1 MRGRTGALAPATAL
15 AAGPGP
21 RRRPRNRAFAHLA
34 GAGREPGGA
43 ARAGCVPRPSV
54 SRDPPKGTAR
64 AVSVPRTVPALMTP
78 PVGITA
84 VRDAYGVNYAR
95 IMASSVLAALPLVP
109 VFVLFRRHIVKSV
122 ATTGRGGQQRAPLTA
137 GRAPHGRPGRGALV
151 PRTEGVQLPTA
162 VLSVSVAVAASS
174 ARRSMPLVVFSGF
187 SLMNTTVSSASSA
200 HGVAMRNRSAVATP

>member
-1 MRGRTGALAPATAL
+1 M
-15 AAGPGP
+15 
-21 RRRPRNRAFAHLA
+21 
-34 GAGREPGGA
+34 
-43 ARAGCVPRPSV
+43 
-54 SRDPPKGTAR
+54 
-64 AVSVPRTVPALMTP
+64 SVPRTVPALMTP

-84 VRDAYGVNYAR
+84 VKDAYGLNCAR

-109 VFVLFRRHIVKSV
+109 VFVLFRRRIVKSV

-137 GRAPHGRPGRGALV
+137 GRAPHGRPGRGELV
-151 PRTEGVQLPTA
+151 PRTEGVQPPTT
-162 VLSVSVAVAASS
+162 VLSVSVAVAVSS